1 MTPVTRRPTAT
12 DHVKIGMAHMV
23 HRRHPRLSWQTEC
36 EAVQYLVEDGK
47 KFPYITHAGLTPT
60 IEQVTCPRCLHSG
73 SGRAA

>member
-12 DHVKIGMAHMV
+12 DHVKIGAAHMV
-23 HRRHPRLSWQTEC
+23 HRRHPSLSWQTAC
-36 EAVQYLVEDGK
+36 EKVQPL
-47 KFPYITHAGLTPT
+47 THAGLTPT